1 MMQRKYSMWVFVA
14 LVVIVPFVAFGIISW
29 YQSNMQKLPVYK
41 NENDQQISF
50 NMINQKGEMITNKNW
65 DEKIVVVNFFF
76 THCPVICP
84 KMMRNLEQVQKSFSN
99 DDEVMINSF
108 SVDPGR
114 DSVQRLLTYA
124 AQMGIKTDNWNLLT
138 GDKKDI
144 YRLAR
149 KSFLVVA
156 TDGDGGE
163 TDFIHSDKVIL
174 LDTKKRIRGF
184 YDGTNTAEMTQLIK
198 DIKKLKE
205 EKIG

>member
-1 MMQRKYSMWVFVA
+1 MMGWKYSIWLFVV
-14 LVVIVPFVAFGIISW
+14 LVVVVPLTAFGIINW
-29 YQSNMQKLPVYK
+29 YESNMQKLPVYG
-41 NENDQQISF
+41 NNINQLISF
-50 NMINQKGEMITNKNW
+50 KMNNQQGKNITNKNW
-65 DEKIVVVNFFF
+65 EGKIVVANFFF

-84 KMMRNLEQVQKSFSN
+84 KMTRNLKEVQESFIDDDQVL
-99 DDEVMINSF
+99 INSF

-124 AQMGIKTDNWNLLT
+124 SQFGIKTDNWNLLT

-163 TDFIHSDKVIL
+163 NDFIHSDKVIL
-174 LDTKKRIRGF
+174 LDFNKRIRGY
-184 YDGTNTAEMTQLIK
+184 YDGTNTNEMKQLIK

-205 EKIG
+205 EMKR

>member
-1 MMQRKYSMWVFVA
+1 MMGWKYSIWLFVV
-14 LVVIVPFVAFGIISW
+14 LVVVVPLTAFGIINW
-29 YQSNMQKLPVYK
+29 YESNMQKLPVYG
-41 NENDQQISF
+41 NNINQLISF
-50 NMINQKGEMITNKNW
+50 KMNNQQGKNITNKNW
-65 DEKIVVVNFFF
+65 EGKIVVANFFF

-84 KMMRNLEQVQKSFSN
+84 KMTRNLKEVQESFIDDDQVL
-99 DDEVMINSF
+99 INSF

-124 AQMGIKTDNWNLLT
+124 SQFGIKTDNWNLLT

-163 TDFIHSDKVIL
+163 NDFIHSDKVIL
-174 LDTKKRIRGF
+174 LDFNKRIRGY
-184 YDGTNTAEMTQLIK
+184 YDGTNTNEMKQLIK

-205 EKIG
+205 EMNR